1 MSDAGSSVTLIFYRM
16 SDRWWTEPVL
26 NLLAAACQMSALTHV
41 EIALGEAAG
50 SNNTM
55 TNVCRIFNDRVG
67 AVRDARGATRA
78 RFRNPAL
85 RPRFC
90 GIAQEL
96 VERTGRN
103 PQYEYI
109 QLGCS
114 ERAVQ
119 RMLRYAKSCVGRPFS
134 QMGMARSI
142 LWPRQ
147 TDSKSFFC
155 AELVAALL
163 KEGGLMEQSSNP
175 GGATPE
181 ILYRLYKGRAAV
193 VGNPCVLRDIQQ
205 QGTAMHFAS
214 LGGAE
219 QSQERRD
226 EREALLQR
234 QAVMAPMQSSAG
246 LAPSHAIP
254 RSCATYATCTPRYG
268 GGSGPPVA
276 VNTTAFRQIGG
287 VPRQPVASANRAA
300 PAVAAT
306 GGLAL
311 TFNGLTMSGTPPSVH
326 RRN

>member
-67 AVRDARGATRA
+67 A
-78 RFRNPAL
+78 
-85 RPRFC
+85 
-90 GIAQEL
+90 EL

-163 KEGGLMEQSSNP
+163 KEGGLMEQHSNP

-205 QGTAMHFAS
+205 QGTAIQFAS
-214 LGGAE
+214 LGSAE
-219 QSQERRD
+219 QSQERRE

-234 QAVMAPMQSSAG
+234 QAVMSPMQSSAG

-287 VPRQPVASANRAA
+287 VPRQPVASVNRGA
-300 PAVAAT
+300 PAAS
-306 GGLAL
+306 GLSL